1 MVNVYKPFS
10 YQLNLFVSHLT
21 ESHMKVVLL
30 TSYFPPHVGGV
41 EVHVERVA
49 HHLHKRG
56 FEVVVVTSSASGT
69 AEFPFEVKYVP
80 CIPIPYSPI
89 TPFLGRFLE
98 KLDGDIF
105 HSHTPPPFFSY
116 SLKKSPHVITYH
128 CDIEIPEKYGM
139 FPIPKTVSRL
149 IIKKSDDMLS
159 KALDRADAIVAT
171 TKSYA
176 ETSRLLNGRHY
187 HVIPNGIELSEFE
200 GVEAEKEPIVLF
212 LGRLAATKGVD
223 VLLRAMKHV
232 DVEARCV
239 IIGDGE
245 ERNSLERLARELNV
259 NAEFTGFL
267 PRRKVIE
274 YLARASLLVLPS
286 LSRLEAFGIVL
297 LEAMACG
304 TPVAASDLPG
314 VRDVAREAGLVFPP
328 GDHIRLG
335 EIINE
340 VLSDEEKIRMI
351 GNKGKKVVRE
361 KYSWK
366 VIVDSLVKLY
376 ESLV

>member
-1 MVNVYKPFS
+1 MR
-10 YQLNLFVSHLT
+10 
-21 ESHMKVVLL
+21 VVLL

-41 EVHVERVA
+41 EVHVERLA

-56 FEVVVVTSSASGT
+56 FEVVVVTSNASGT
-69 AEFPFEVKYVP
+69 AEFPFEVKYIP
-80 CIPIPYSPI
+80 SIPIPYSPI

-98 KLDGDIF
+98 NLDGDVF
-105 HSHTPPPFFSY
+105 HSHTPPPFFSC
-116 SLKKSPHVITYH
+116 SLKRSPHVITYH
-128 CDIEIPEKYGM
+128 CDIEIPERYGKV
-139 FPIPKTVSRL
+139 PIPRAISRL

-159 KALDRADAIVAT
+159 EALDRADAIIAT

-176 ETSRLLNGRHY
+176 ETSRLLKGRNY

-200 GVEAEKEPIVLF
+200 GVEAEKEPMVLF

-245 ERNSLERLARELNV
+245 ERNSLERLARKLNV

-274 YLARASLLVLPS
+274 YLARASLLALPS

-304 TPVAASDLPG
+304 TPVAASDIPG
-314 VRDVAREAGLVFPP
+314 VRDVAREAGFVFPP
-328 GDHIRLG
+328 GDYIRLS

-340 VLSDEEKIRMI
+340 LLSDEGEVRLI
-351 GNKGKKVVRE
+351 GEKGKRVVRE
-361 KYSWK
+361 KYSWE
-366 VIVDSLVKLY
+366 VVANSLVELY

>member
-1 MVNVYKPFS
+1 
-10 YQLNLFVSHLT
+10 
-21 ESHMKVVLL
+21 MKVVLL
-30 TSYFPPHVGGV
+30 TSYFPPHIGGV

-49 HHLHKRG
+49 HHLYRRG
-56 FEVVVVTSSASGT
+56 FEVVVVTSSASGRG
-69 AEFPFEVKYVP
+69 EFPFEVRYIP
-80 CIPIPYSPI
+80 SIPIPYSPI

-98 KLDGDIF
+98 KLDGDVF
-105 HSHTPPPFFSY
+105 HSHTPPPFFSS

-128 CDIEIPEKYGM
+128 CDIEIPERYGI
-139 FPIPKTVSRL
+139 FPIPKTISQL
-149 IIKKSDDMLS
+149 IVKRSNDMLS

-176 ETSRLLNGRHY
+176 ETSRLLKGRNY
-187 HVIPNGIELSEFE
+187 HIIPNGIEMSEFE

-212 LGRLAATKGVD
+212 LGRLAASKGVD
-223 VLLRAMKHV
+223 VLLKAMKYV

-245 ERNSLERLARELNV
+245 ERGSLEKLAKMLDV

-274 YLARASLLVLPS
+274 YLSRASLLVLPS

-304 TPVAASDLPG
+304 TPVAASDIPG
-314 VRDVAREAGLVFPP
+314 VRDVAREAGFVFPP
-328 GDHIRLG
+328 GDYRRLS

-340 VLSDEEKIRMI
+340 VLSDEEKVRMI
-351 GNKGKKVVRE
+351 GEKGKRVVRE
-361 KYSWK
+361 KYSWE
-366 VIVDSLVKLY
+366 VVVDSLVELY